1 MDFCTLGRG
10 QSLSCLPDDTIPPG
24 WCVKVISE
32 SLSLL
37 LDLHGVIDFNEE
49 IKRLEKEIAR

>member
-1 MDFCTLGRG
+1 
-10 QSLSCLPDDTIPPG
+10 LPDDTIPPG